1 MNAEQQQYE
10 QESQPLPFQD
20 NSQFI
25 PQRNKMD
32 GEFIRSLYE
41 TGDVLNDIDSFLKG
55 RTRDN
60 DGNWVQSYKPIMK
73 EEGINLL
80 MGDLRMHL
88 TKIHFLSNKSR
99 KDVNRIC
106 KEMRKMVTN
115 WLYLNWQNYA
125 IDKSNLTRI
134 VMNIDHAIFSA
145 EMKSLDDK
153 ERMHLFPTTTRNEQ
167 VMVQEEPRKRFGI
180 F

>member
-1 MNAEQQQYE
+1 MRDEEYAQQEIQEQ
-10 QESQPLPFQD
+10 PFHD
-20 NSQFI
+20 SSQFI

-41 TGDVLNDIDSFLKG
+41 TGDVLNDIESFLKG

-60 DGNWVQSYKPIMK
+60 DGNWVQSYNPIMK
-73 EEGINLL
+73 QEGVNLL

-99 KDVNRIC
+99 KDVNRVC
-106 KEMRKMVTN
+106 KEMRKMIIS
-115 WLYLNWQNYA
+115 WLYLNWQTYE

-153 ERMHLFPTTTRNEQ
+153 ERMHLFPTTTRSEN
-167 VMVQEEPRKRFGI
+167 VMVQEEPKKRFGI